1 MPAALIRC
9 ELGFF
14 MRKEHRNISFYV
26 HRLDQ
31 KRWEWVVYLNTGED
45 VGFAGTEGDEEKA
58 TATAKA
64 EIDAYLG
71 KLESP
76 RADEPAIMPA
86 RRFPPPWTV
95 EEQDACFVVVD
106 HSGQKLAY
114 IYFEEEAGRRSPA
127 KLLTK
132 DEARRIA
139 VNMAKLPQLLLGF

>member
-1 MPAALIRC
+1 
-9 ELGFF
+9 
-14 MRKEHRNISFYV
+14 MREHRNISFNV
-26 HRLDQ
+26 HRLDE

-58 TATAKA
+58 TATARG

-71 KLESP
+71 KLEGP
-76 RADEPAIMPA
+76 RAGEPAIMPA

-95 EEQDACFVVVD
+95 EEQAACFVLVD

-114 IYFEEEAGRRSPA
+114 IYFEEEPGRRSAA

-139 VNMAKLPQLLLGF
+139 VNIAKLPESVVRRA

>member
-1 MPAALIRC
+1 
-9 ELGFF
+9 

-139 VNMAKLPQLLLGF
+139 VNMAKLPQSLLGF

>member
-1 MPAALIRC
+1 
-9 ELGFF
+9 

-45 VGFAGTEGDEEKA
+45 VGFAGTEGDEEKATA

>member
-1 MPAALIRC
+1 
-9 ELGFF
+9 

-139 VNMAKLPQLLLGF
+139 VNMTKLPQLLLGF

>member
-1 MPAALIRC
+1 
-9 ELGFF
+9 

-58 TATAKA
+58 TATATARA
-64 EIDAYLG
+64 EIDAWLG
-71 KLESP
+71 KLETP

>member
-1 MPAALIRC
+1 
-9 ELGFF
+9 

-26 HRLDQ
+26 HRLDE

-139 VNMAKLPQLLLGF
+139 VNMAKLPQLLLDF